1 MSALPGAP
9 PSLSPR
15 PPIPLPGPGSALDSQ
30 HLPPHHRRDHPL
42 SIFHLPNAP
51 APAPGGQDQSVHG
64 GKREEGRIRL
74 NYCKQFRG
82 VGCVEAPPFV
92 FHVAWRVM
100 LALSV
105 QFMCPCGRLAGSWGH
120 LPVCVLFVCLCLG
133 RSSGAPSPRDPCFV
147 YAGAPMP
154 ALCLCAL
161 WFCLLYVCVLWC
173 CGLCVFVAL
182 PVSVESALPV
192 CRDLSV
198 HPSVGA
204 VSSAFPSGEGGFRCS
219 PTNKLVSNCISVLR
233 DSSEVDSGMTTHG
246 PPGLS
251 QSVTFC
257 PQ

>member
-74 NYCKQFRG
+74 SYCKQFRG

-182 PVSVESALPV
+182 LVSVESALPV

-204 VSSAFPSGEGGFRCS
+204 VSSAFPSGEGGLRCS
-219 PTNKLVSNCISVLR
+219 PPINSCLTAFLC
-233 DSSEVDSGMTTHG
+233 
-246 PPGLS
+246 
-251 QSVTFC
+251 SVT
-257 PQ
+257 PQKWTPE